1 MNQISTELASGLI
14 SYEMKFNIKKEFDDE
29 LKHVKSLM
37 NECYNTFLIPMIN
50 ELSSTIMNIIKAEK

>member
-1 MNQISTELASGLI
+1 
-14 SYEMKFNIKKEFDDE
+14 MKFNIKKEFDDE

-50 ELSSTIMNIIKAEK
+50 EFNQAIMSIIKAEK